1 MKSAPLRVAA
11 KRRGAS
17 RRKGFSRDPKGSASH
32 SKSGQGGHM
41 VLASH
46 VIIGMYGF
54 WLPNDERGSW
64 SDFVGSW
71 EVLRFGQ
78 GATGRGGQ

>member
-1 MKSAPLRVAA
+1 
-11 KRRGAS
+11 
-17 RRKGFSRDPKGSASH
+17 
-32 SKSGQGGHM
+32 M
-41 VLASH
+41 VLGSH

-71 EVLRFGQ
+71 ELLRFGR
-78 GATGRGGQ
+78 ATMANQQRSTLAGGTSRQAGSDASAVGSLTTGHRLR